1 MAKTYSAIQTIVC
14 AGGETSVTFN
24 NIPQNYTDLKI
35 VYSARGLAAATDRGM
50 FVQFNGDTT
59 SSYTYKFL
67 RGDGSSAGS
76 GGTTTTF
83 LYWGNFPAAS
93 ATANTFGN
101 GEFYI
106 PNYTSSNYK
115 SVSSD
120 SVSENNATAG
130 WDTLVAGLWS
140 KTNAITSMLLYP
152 ESGNFAQYSTF
163 TLYGISAGAR
173 ATGGT
178 VTGSGN
184 YIYHTFLSTGSFIP
198 TEQIRNAEVL
208 CIAGGGGGSAAGGGA
223 GGLVYTPGLSLNAG
237 TQYSCTVGAGGAGT
251 AGGGTTL
258 GTNGV
263 NSSFTSSITATGGGG
278 GAYAG
283 GNIVNGAAGGSGGGG
298 FAGGGTTS
306 SSSGIGGSGTS
317 GQGNNGGNSY
327 VQTASTSSTGG
338 GGGAGGI
345 GGTATG
351 TNTGGNGG
359 IGSSSYTAWGQA
371 TNTGHYVGGTFYYAG
386 GGGGGDY
393 VATTSGLPGLGGGG
407 YGSNLNNTGSA
418 GLANTGGGGGGAY
431 NTTYTT
437 GYTGG
442 SGLIIVRYPIN

>member
-1 MAKTYSAIQTIVC
+1 MAKTYTAIQTITTTGTT
-14 AGGETSVTFN
+14 ASISFD
-24 NIPQNYTDLKI
+24 NIPQNYTDLK
-35 VYSARGLAAATDRGM
+35 VVFSARADGAVEWCNILINGSTNSLTAKYLVNTGSGSAAA
-50 FVQFNGDTT
+50 
-59 SSYTYKFL
+59 
-67 RGDGSSAGS
+67 
-76 GGTTTTF
+76 GGIMTPLVPST
-83 LYWGNFPAAS
+83 W
-93 ATANTFGN
+93 TANIFTN
-101 GEFYI
+101 VEIYI
-106 PNYTSSNYK
+106 PNYTSSTNK
-115 SVSSD
+115 SLSIDGVNEYNSSASD
-120 SVSENNATAG
+120 LCFFSGIWAS
-130 WDTLVAGLWS
+130 
-140 KTNAITSMLLYP
+140 TNPITSIGLIP
-152 ESGNFAQYSTF
+152 SGGFANFAANCTF
-163 TLYGISAGAR
+163 TLYGIGSGAK

-178 VTGSGN
+178 FTSDGKYN
-184 YIYHTFLSTGSFIP
+184 YHTFTSTSTFIP

-251 AGGGTTL
+251 AGTGTTL

-278 GAYAG
+278 GAYSG
-283 GNIVNGAAGGSGGGG
+283 GSIVNGAAGGSGGGG

-306 SSSGIGGSGTS
+306 SNSGIGGSGTS

-351 TNTGGNGG
+351 TDKGGNGG
-359 IGSSSYTAWGQA
+359 IGSSSYAAWGQA
-371 TNTGHYVGGTFYYAG
+371 TNTGQNVSGTYYYAG

-393 VATTSGLPGLGGGG
+393 VATASGLPGLGGGG

-442 SGLIIVRYPIN
+442 SGLIIVRYPLAN